1 MDMFSPHKIWI
12 RLVIVVYVLVATLYA
27 IYTPLWQVPDE
38 PAHYNYVRALA
49 EEGRFPIIEPGDYDQ
64 AYLTRLTTEKFPP
77 GLSIR
82 PLEYEDHQPPLYYLL
97 ATPAYRL
104 FAGRVLPIRML
115 SVLFGIGLLIAAF
128 QTVRTLFPQQ
138 PGLAVLTASFI
149 AFIPQH
155 VAMSAGIN
163 NDLLAECIVA
173 STLWALVRYV
183 QRKDDPRP
191 PWTVGL
197 LVAIALLTKTTAYVV
212 VVVAALAVVLRGWQ
226 EQPDGRWWRRH
237 ILAILVPPVLIA
249 APWFIRN
256 GCVYGWNDPLGLAR
270 HNAIVEN
277 QPLSSEWLARYG
289 WAGLLGRAIQT
300 TFQSFWGQF
309 GWMAIVLPR
318 PLYGLLLGF
327 SALAG
332 GGFLGWAGDRR
343 RPRLDWPTC
352 AGLMLLA
359 TSATLTFLS
368 FVWYNLTFVQHQGR
382 YLFPALVP
390 IGLAVALGLVWLSQ
404 WVPGRWR
411 RWVLA
416 GLPVG
421 MVSLDIYCLFRF
433 ILPYLTR

>member
-12 RLVIVVYVLVATLYA
+12 WLVIVVYVLVATLYA

-163 NDLLAECIVA
+163 NDLLAECVVA
-173 STLWALVRYV
+173 STLWALV
-183 QRKDDPRP
+183 
-191 PWTVGL
+191 
-197 LVAIALLTKTTAYVV
+197 
-212 VVVAALAVVLRGWQ
+212 
-226 EQPDGRWWRRH
+226 
-237 ILAILVPPVLIA
+237 
-249 APWFIRN
+249 
-256 GCVYGWNDPLGLAR
+256 
-270 HNAIVEN
+270 
-277 QPLSSEWLARYG
+277 
-289 WAGLLGRAIQT
+289 
-300 TFQSFWGQF
+300 
-309 GWMAIVLPR
+309 
-318 PLYGLLLGF
+318 
-327 SALAG
+327 
-332 GGFLGWAGDRR
+332 
-343 RPRLDWPTC
+343 
-352 AGLMLLA
+352 
-359 TSATLTFLS
+359 
-368 FVWYNLTFVQHQGR
+368 
-382 YLFPALVP
+382 
-390 IGLAVALGLVWLSQ
+390 
-404 WVPGRWR
+404 
-411 RWVLA
+411 
-416 GLPVG
+416 
-421 MVSLDIYCLFRF
+421 
-433 ILPYLTR
+433 